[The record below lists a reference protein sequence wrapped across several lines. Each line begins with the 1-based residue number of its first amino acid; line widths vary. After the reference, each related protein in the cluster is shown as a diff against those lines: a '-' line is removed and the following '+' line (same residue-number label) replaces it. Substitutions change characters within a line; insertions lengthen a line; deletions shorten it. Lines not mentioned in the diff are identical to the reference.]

1 MDRSTKLLSRCP
13 LFLVFVRRL
22 RTFLSSAVTCCSPER
37 EIRSIHPPREGGR
50 EGGAFDRQTA
60 GRQANSLS
68 RSSGE
73 RRPFPEG
80 LGGGRQK
87 SPFIIFSASRKA
99 RAAAAKNAH
108 RRGTRLLEV
117 AEAAKFTSFRNSRN
131 LQDPFFRTS
140 WCNKQSI
147 VHSQNKWPQH
157 ALIGESIC
165 RKTVQEED

>member
-1 MDRSTKLLSRCP
+1 MADRSSKLLSRYP

-37 EIRSIHPPREGGR
+37 EIPSIHPPREGGR
-50 EGGAFDRQTA
+50 AAPLTDR
-60 GRQANSLS
+60 RQAGELALSLQ
-68 RSSGE
+68 

-87 SPFIIFSASRKA
+87 SPFIIFSASRRS

-117 AEAAKFTSFRNSRN
+117 AEAAKFASFRNSRN

-140 WCNKQSI
+140 WCNKQTYIRRTNGRSM
-147 VHSQNKWPQH
+147 P
-157 ALIGESIC
+157 
-165 RKTVQEED
+165 